1 MALQGLALA
10 FLLVL
15 APLLP
20 AQKQK
25 DPGPKTQGAAKEAAR
40 CQQPQWD
47 PRLHFAPEQRFYR
60 LNEELTLSCLAADA
74 PPLAVIRCA
83 KERSPDL
90 RDTWEVRTM
99 LGAWHHIAENLTCVE
114 ACQHPQWDQRLQ
126 LVPDRVT
133 YQKNEEVVLSCP
145 EGLQPSFTEVKC
157 ASEVWSVSHGKPVY
171 REVWMGRNGTGGW
184 IRIRSNVEC
193 IELLQ
198 VVPGSWEVSAT
209 SIKLNWTCRFPDACQ
224 HMRATCQLVGPAFPT
239 CEAEDVR
246 GEKLLRG
253 QKGTFTCAPL
263 QPFTVYSITISLPPS
278 TVLFTWQ
285 FQTEEMVP
293 DKPENLSLDPS
304 TGSLRWNALPSCKG
318 EILGYQ
324 LGITARSTREGS
336 FLEIERLRLNS
347 SVTEYR
353 LPDYRP
359 GRTYVVTVQGL
370 TAAGG
375 GDVSRQEFLS
385 SGLETTAPL
394 NVSSRGA
401 RDISRSQGTAVLPLR
416 PITQPH
422 EAVSQ
427 DAAAVAGACSE
438 QLPPFNASLQHRA
451 YVAAVLNLTAPTD
464 FVLGD
469 GTRRHGYYNAPL
481 QPDWNYT
488 ALLRLVRRR
497 QQAEKFT
504 CVCYSFSV
512 AAGQATAPWPW
523 TAVTVVLVLFVLA
536 FLIAGILWF
545 VLSRKKKALISQ
557 AEENK

>member
-1 MALQGLALA
+1 MVLQGLVLA

-15 APLLP
+15 APLS
-20 AQKQK
+20 ATQGEEE
-25 DPGPKTQGAAKEAAR
+25 PGPKAQGV
-40 CQQPQWD
+40 PQK
-47 PRLHFAPEQRFYR
+47 
-60 LNEELTLSCLAADA
+60 T
-74 PPLAVIRCA
+74 
-83 KERSPDL
+83 
-90 RDTWEVRTM
+90 EV
-99 LGAWHHIAENLTCVE
+99 
-114 ACQHPQWDQRLQ
+114 CQHPQWDQRLQ

-422 EAVSQ
+422 EAVREHQLIVAASQ

-488 ALLRLVRRR
+488 ALLRGQLGSSGLSSPSCLL

>member
-1 MALQGLALA
+1 MVLQGLVLA

-15 APLLP
+15 APLS
-20 AQKQK
+20 ATQGEEE
-25 DPGPKTQGAAKEAAR
+25 PGPKAQGV
-40 CQQPQWD
+40 PQK
-47 PRLHFAPEQRFYR
+47 
-60 LNEELTLSCLAADA
+60 T
-74 PPLAVIRCA
+74 
-83 KERSPDL
+83 
-90 RDTWEVRTM
+90 
-99 LGAWHHIAENLTCVE
+99 E

-353 LPDYRP
+353 LPDYR
-359 GRTYVVTVQGL
+359 Q
-370 TAAGG
+370 
-375 GDVSRQEFLS
+375 
-385 SGLETTAPL
+385 TTAPL

-422 EAVSQ
+422 EAVREHQLIVAANQ
-427 DAAAVAGACSE
+427 DAAAVAG
-438 QLPPFNASLQHRA
+438 
-451 YVAAVLNLTAPTD
+451 
-464 FVLGD
+464 
-469 GTRRHGYYNAPL
+469 
-481 QPDWNYT
+481 
-488 ALLRLVRRR
+488 
-497 QQAEKFT
+497 AEKFT